1 MSVAGHFGEW
11 LQGRLGPDGP
21 VALVTLLCPAL
32 HVRTSDTARRAV
44 RRPARRPVFTPEQLA
59 PFWETLEI
67 PAVPLPNL
75 TYDMPLGAGAG
86 ASTATLIA
94 YAKHAGFSG
103 EAEQLV
109 KGCLAVEGASD
120 PLMLPDAD
128 SLLWASREGLIVAKY
143 KRPPACTV
151 LGGFWG
157 APEQT
162 DATDQDFPD
171 ISELAEDWANFSDLA
186 SLGAIASQSSERCTA
201 LRRSPETPSCPTS
214 DPLPDLAKSLGAL
227 GHIRAHTGSAR
238 GLIFPVGA
246 APKHGLEALGEAG
259 LTATLAFQTGAS

>member
-1 MSVAGHFGEW
+1 MGVSVAGHFGEW

-32 HVRTSDTARRAV
+32 HVRTGNTI
-44 RRPARRPVFTPEQLA
+44 RRPMFTSEQLA

-67 PAVPLPNL
+67 PAAALPNL
-75 TYDMPLGAGAG
+75 TYDMPLGAGTG

-103 EAEQLV
+103 QPELLV

-128 SLLWASREGLIVAKY
+128 SLLWASREGLIVAKH

-171 ISELAEDWANFSDLA
+171 NIDLAEDWANFPDLA
-186 SLGAIASQSSERCTA
+186 SLAAIASQSSERCTA
-201 LRRSPETPSCPTS
+201 LRRPSDTRLAPMS

-238 GLIFPVGA
+238 GLIFPIGA
-246 APKHGLEALGEAG
+246 APEHGLEALSEAG
-259 LTATLAFQTGAS
+259 LTATLAFQTGVS